1 VKTILVCGVQAPFVT
16 GGAEILVRDLAQN
29 LERRG
34 FRVDVVSVPFHGHPP
49 SEVVRQ
55 ALAWRLLELRETTG
69 RSPDLVIP
77 TKFPSYLVRHPRK
90 VAWLFHQ
97 HREAYDLL
105 RTELGSLT
113 DSPDDQKVREAVR
126 AMDGAA
132 LGECR
137 AIFTISRNVAGRLA
151 RFNALPGTPLYPPP
165 QQLGRHRADG
175 YGDYLFC
182 AGRLEQVKRHHL
194 AVEALARCRSGAR
207 LKIAGTGPLAADL
220 RRLAARLD
228 VEDRVELLGF
238 VPAEDLIRL
247 YAACR
252 ATWYTPLDEDYGFVT
267 VESFLSTK
275 PVITSTDAGGPLEF
289 VEDGVSGLVA
299 PPEPA
304 ALADAIDR
312 LWQLPEPRLREMGE
326 HGRARVADITWDR
339 VVDRLT
345 ETLG

>member
-1 VKTILVCGVQAPFVT
+1 
-16 GGAEILVRDLAQN
+16 
-29 LERRG
+29 
-34 FRVDVVSVPFHGHPP
+34 
-49 SEVVRQ
+49 
-55 ALAWRLLELRETTG
+55 
-69 RSPDLVIP
+69 
-77 TKFPSYLVRHPRK
+77 
-90 VAWLFHQ
+90 
-97 HREAYDLL
+97 
-105 RTELGSLT
+105 
-113 DSPDDQKVREAVR
+113 
-126 AMDGAA
+126 
-132 LGECR
+132 
-137 AIFTISRNVAGRLA
+137 VAGRLA